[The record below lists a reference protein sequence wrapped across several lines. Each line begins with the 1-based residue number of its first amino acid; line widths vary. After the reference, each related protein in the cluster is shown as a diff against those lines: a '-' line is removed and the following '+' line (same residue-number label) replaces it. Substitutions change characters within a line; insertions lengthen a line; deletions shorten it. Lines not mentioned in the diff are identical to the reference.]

1 MTKLGIFYFPV
12 DLVCVCLKL
21 GSRDRRKS
29 LAAHRRDHVRCDALD
44 YIQLFLGLAVSV
56 SARNKIGQRLCKA
69 GKLRKLSLCA
79 EAPLVIGHVLFTEQE
94 ARVDRSLYKLRQGKL
109 CRTALASHGAPLI
122 IVLTR
127 LPHDQKLACELSL
140 TPATIY
146 YHLKKMESAGIVNCS
161 RTQFYMIYSVNR
173 DIFDK
178 PLYALIKK
186 DSPTVDTEEKYKKEV
201 LSHFFKYGKLTQ
213 IPMQRKKREI
223 VLQEIAKQFEP
234 GIKYEETEVNDII
247 HRFHDDHC
255 TIRRE
260 MIACGIMV
268 RENALYWLA

>member
-1 MTKLGIFYFPV
+1 MKEKLQ
-12 DLVCVCLKL
+12 LLKL
-21 GSRDRRKS
+21 
-29 LAAHRRDHVRCDALD
+29 LAD
-44 YIQLFLGLAVSV
+44 
-56 SARNKIGQRLCKA
+56 
-69 GKLRKLSLCA
+69 
-79 EAPLVIGHVLFTEQE
+79 E
-94 ARVDRSLYKLRQGKL
+94 
-109 CRTALASHGAPLI
+109 
-122 IVLTR
+122 TR
-127 LPHDQKLACELSL
+127 LEILNILLREDSYVEKLACELSL
-140 TPATIY
+140 TPATIC

-186 DSPTVDTEEKYKKEV
+186 DAPTVDTEEKYKKEV

-223 VLQEIAKQFEP
+223 VLQEIAKQCEP
-234 GIKYEETEVNDII
+234 GLKYEETEVNDII

-268 RENALYWLA
+268 RENSLYWLA

>member
-1 MTKLGIFYFPV
+1 MKEKLQ
-12 DLVCVCLKL
+12 LLKL
-21 GSRDRRKS
+21 
-29 LAAHRRDHVRCDALD
+29 LAD
-44 YIQLFLGLAVSV
+44 
-56 SARNKIGQRLCKA
+56 
-69 GKLRKLSLCA
+69 
-79 EAPLVIGHVLFTEQE
+79 E
-94 ARVDRSLYKLRQGKL
+94 
-109 CRTALASHGAPLI
+109 
-122 IVLTR
+122 TR
-127 LPHDQKLACELSL
+127 LEILNILLREDSYVEKLACELSL
-140 TPATIY
+140 TPATIC

-173 DIFDK
+173 EIFDK

-186 DSPTVDTEEKYKKEV
+186 DTPTVDTEEKYKKEV

-213 IPMQRKKREI
+213 IPTQRKKREI

-234 GIKYEETEVNDII
+234 EQKYEEAEVNDII

-268 RENALYWLA
+268 RENSLYWLA